1 MASLLPRG
9 RGGGYDGWIMNAT
22 AISERS
28 HKRKR
33 FSVNISGM
41 IDAPASGIYRMIAD
55 YRQGHPRIV
64 PPRYF
69 KNLKVVEG
77 GYGNGT
83 VIEFDMMAFGATQ
96 HARARVTEPEP
107 GRVLVETD
115 LDRGY
120 VTTFTVSPVQGSA
133 RVTISTELTV
143 RSGILGEIQRW
154 IFRAYLHRVY
164 RAEFAQL
171 TKVMGERRPVPS

>member
-1 MASLLPRG
+1 
-9 RGGGYDGWIMNAT
+9 MNT
-22 AISERS
+22 VGVI
-28 HKRKR
+28 
-33 FSVNISGM
+33 N
-41 IDAPASGIYRMIAD
+41 APVAAVYRMIAD

-69 KNLKVVEG
+69 KNLKVIEG

-83 VIEFDMMAFGATQ
+83 LIEFDMIALGSTQ

-120 VTTFTVSPVQGSA
+120 VTTFTVSPAGGGT
-133 RVTISTELTV
+133 RVTISTELLV
-143 RSGILGEIQRW
+143 RSGILGAIQRR
-154 IFRAYLHRVY
+154 IFSAYLTRVY
-164 RAEFAQL
+164 RAEFEQL
-171 TKVMGERRPVPS
+171 TKVMGEKRSVSS

>member
-1 MASLLPRG
+1 
-9 RGGGYDGWIMNAT
+9 MNTSTVPART
-22 AISERS
+22 P
-28 HKRKR
+28 KQKR
-33 FSVNISGM
+33 FSVSAAAVVN
-41 IDAPASGIYRMIAD
+41 APAARIYRMIAD

-69 KNLKVVEG
+69 RNLRVVEG

-83 VIEFDMMAFGATQ
+83 LIEFDMIAFGSTQ

-120 VTTFTVSPVQGSA
+120 VTTFTVTPLAEGA
-133 RVTISTELTV
+133 RVTISTELSV
-143 RSGILGEIQRW
+143 RSGILGVLQRR
-154 IFRAYLHRVY
+154 IFSAYLTRVF
-164 RAEFAQL
+164 REELEQL
-171 TKVMGERRPVPS
+171 TKVMGEKRQVSS

>member
-1 MASLLPRG
+1 
-9 RGGGYDGWIMNAT
+9 MNFSAVPD
-22 AISERS
+22 RS
-28 HKRKR
+28 AKRKR
-33 FSVNISGM
+33 FSVNIVGV
-41 IDAPASGIYRMIAD
+41 INAPAAAIYRMIAD

-64 PPRYF
+64 PPQYF

-83 VIEFDMMAFGATQ
+83 VIEFDMVAFGATQ

-120 VTTFTVSPVQGSA
+120 VTTFTVAPVQGSA

-143 RSGILGEIQRW
+143 RAGILGEIQRR
-154 IFRAYLHRVY
+154 IFSRYLHRVY
-164 RAEFAQL
+164 RAELAQL
-171 TKVMGERRPVPS
+171 TKVMGEKRPVSS